1 MGQFTPVCLKS
12 NLALDHQNNGA
23 GGMFDFKQTD
33 FTQKP
38 RGTMQK
44 SLIVSKLHDA
54 RSIFFI

>member
-23 GGMFDFKQTD
+23 GGRFDFKQTD

-38 RGTMQK
+38 RGTMQV
-44 SLIVSKLHDA
+44 LN
-54 RSIFFI
+54 SIKTA